1 MKELNRRAFLK
12 LSGAS
17 AALLAL
23 AACGGGSSAPAAPAT
38 PKDAELLA
46 AINKVW
52 KEKFDKGQV
61 THEQLTLNQDAV
73 GVIRAY
79 GRVFETAN
87 ETPHK
92 FVDDDNKIIFGEL
105 DGLEDRILK
114 KYGEGSLAGDAGISD
129 QSPDDV
135 VALENEYSCADTAV
149 RTFVA
154 KLLNNSNSA
163 KAEFISIYLPVVQGT
178 TYMTA
183 VVFRNNKA

>member
-23 AACGGGSSAPAAPAT
+23 AACGGGSSAPAAPT
-38 PKDAELLA
+38 NKEAELLA

-52 KEKFDKGQV
+52 KKKYEAKAV
-61 THEQLTLNQDAV
+61 VHEQLTLNQDAV
-73 GVIRAY
+73 GLIRAY

-92 FVDDDNKIIFGEL
+92 LTTDDLNMLANETIAYKEKMQKYGNRNFAGMVYASDLDTEGTMTLEYKYSCEDADVQDFVD
-105 DGLEDRILK
+105 
-114 KYGEGSLAGDAGISD
+114 
-129 QSPDDV
+129 
-135 VALENEYSCADTAV
+135 
-149 RTFVA
+149 
-154 KLLNNSNSA
+154 KLLASHSNSS
-163 KAEFISIYLPVVQGT
+163 KAEYISIYLPEVQGT

-183 VVFRNNKA
+183 TIFLNNKA

>member
-38 PKDAELLA
+38 PKEAELLA

-52 KEKFDKGQV
+52 KEKHDTGAV
-61 THEQLTLNQDAV
+61 VHEQLTLNQDAV
-73 GVIRAY
+73 CIVRGY

-92 FVDDDNKIIFGEL
+92 WEPTDDDILSDEALEMREIMKKYSFAGMVCDEDTEGMVALKYKYSCEDTVVRAFVD
-105 DGLEDRILK
+105 
-114 KYGEGSLAGDAGISD
+114 
-129 QSPDDV
+129 
-135 VALENEYSCADTAV
+135 
-149 RTFVA
+149 
-154 KLLNNSNSA
+154 KLLNSNSNSA
-163 KAEFISIYLPVVQGT
+163 KAEFISFYFPVVQGT

-183 VVFRNNKA
+183 AIFLNDKA